1 MPHASKHVEIE
12 MLKAY
17 EADKGRKVKGS
28 KFGKTDP
35 GALCALATKE
45 LQRLQPAQRPWLST
59 IIDEAHELRN
69 PFSFWGIGAMLAG
82 VHSHRVVLLSGTPYN
97 NNKGDLA
104 TMCAFIDP
112 SLPAARRKFWERA
125 LEQESSELGLGLGR
139 PQP

>member
-1 MPHASKHVEIE
+1 MSAGNEAHRKLVEE
-12 MLKAY
+12 RA
-17 EADKGRKVKGS
+17 ARQ
-28 KFGKTDP
+28 
-35 GALCALATKE
+35 GAL
-45 LQRLQPAQRPWLST
+45 
-59 IIDEAHELRN
+59 AHFYN
-69 PFSFWGIGAMLAG
+69 PTLTLTLTLTRTRTRTRARTRTRTL
-82 VHSHRVVLLSGTPYN
+82 TPNNN